1 MSREKCKDGFTVQ
14 DIEERFLT
22 DGAKRTTSKG
32 QRSPSGRKK
41 KNNNNKI
48 PGALH
53 TYPRKDHTNNP
64 KLKLQTSVP
73 FARRAA
79 VPVAVSS
86 DRCAPL
92 LSPDSRNHDVH
103 RRITH
108 AGFPWH
114 TAERRSSR
122 VRVPRA
128 TAVVVGSAVV
138 LNAPERRRRAHLQN
152 ERTTTN
158 HGEGRPRRR
167 GLGRQRRSRAK
178 LFFVSRDDANK
189 NKCKQAKLCLPSLFT
204 VLDNEAA
211 VPNVPGCGGVRGM
224 SVSVLGTLQPSPDC
238 EVWRGSG
245 SHSARTRSLT
255 ATRAREEEVT

>member
-1 MSREKCKDGFTVQ
+1 MFLFPSCYVSSAFKGTFSSKRALSVCHEKSAKTVSPCKILRSGFSQMEPRERHRKDNEARA
-14 DIEERFLT
+14 EER
-22 DGAKRTTSKG
+22 KKQQQQNPRCTS
-32 QRSPSGRKK
+32 
-41 KNNNNKI
+41 
-48 PGALH
+48 H
-53 TYPRKDHTNNP
+53 VPRKDHTNNP

-211 VPNVPGCGGVRGM
+211 VPNVPGCGG
-224 SVSVLGTLQPSPDC
+224 
-238 EVWRGSG
+238 
-245 SHSARTRSLT
+245 
-255 ATRAREEEVT
+255 